1 MNHPGL
7 DKPNSSVAKAIGRPG
22 EDEKEAEEIEQ
33 VFQDHRFVHGNPY
46 CKYLTIPLLRA
57 NTELE
62 HLKSVFL
69 SKLQH

>member
-33 VFQDHRFVHGNPY
+33 VSQDYRFVHGNPY
-46 CKYLTIPLLRA
+46 CKCLTIPLLRA

-62 HLKSVFL
+62 HLKSSVFL
-69 SKLQH
+69 ST

>member
-1 MNHPGL
+1 MNHPDL
-7 DKPNSSVAKAIGRPG
+7 DKPNSSAAKAIERLG

-33 VFQDHRFVHGNPY
+33 ASQDHRFVHGNPY
-46 CKYLTIPLLRA
+46 CKCLTIPLLRA
-57 NTELE
+57 NIELE